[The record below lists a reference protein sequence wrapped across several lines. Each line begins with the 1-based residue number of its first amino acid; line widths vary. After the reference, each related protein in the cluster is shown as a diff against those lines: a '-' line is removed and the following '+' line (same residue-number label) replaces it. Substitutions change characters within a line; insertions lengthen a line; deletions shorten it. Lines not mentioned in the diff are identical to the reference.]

1 MALKIVWTPKALEGL
16 DEILEY
22 LETHWTKKEIL
33 ILEQKIEDFK
43 TRVLKYPQI
52 YPPTGKHKLVRKAVL
67 DKHNYF
73 VYRIKPRKKIIE
85 LVYFKANKQKPVV

>member
-16 DEILEY
+16 DEIIDY
-22 LETHWTKKEIL
+22 LEIHWTEKEIL
-33 ILEQKIEDFK
+33 VLEQKITDFK
-43 TRVLKYPQI
+43 NRIKKYPQI
-52 YPPTGKHKLVRKAVL
+52 YPPTGKNKLIRKAVL

-85 LVYFKANKQKPVV
+85 LIYFRATKQKPVL